1 MKPFKFLLVTFTSL
15 LVFCSQS
22 VLAAYGTDDVAD
34 DDSDKST
41 TYGTEVE
48 VNEFVL
54 LDAMPDIEL
63 YYYPYS
69 ADDADGA
76 AVEDVPGGAGS
87 VYVGGGVIKWHA
99 NVDTTIS
106 IDDFTL
112 TNIDTAVTERNS
124 IATSSGVGIAITDIL
139 ASDAAAVA
147 ALTFDSTTGASSAEM
162 STDMTTAYS
171 HRENDYSSVQM
182 NTDTGST
189 DFAAK
194 FYLAVT
200 LESAGS
206 VQGAGVY
213 RATATVRAVPTVSN

>member
-1 MKPFKFLLVTFTSL
+1 MKLFKLTLGALATVFLF
-15 LVFCSQS
+15 FSQS
-22 VLAAYGTDDVAD
+22 ALAAYGTEDVASD
-34 DDSDKST
+34 TGDKST
-41 TYGTEVE
+41 SYGTEVE

-147 ALTFDSTTGASSAEM
+147 ALTFDSTTGPSSTEM

-171 HRENDYSSVQM
+171 HRANDYSSVQM

-206 VQGAGVY
+206 VQGAGTY
-213 RATATVRAVPTVSN
+213 RASATVRAVPTVSN

>member
-1 MKPFKFLLVTFTSL
+1 MKHFKFFLVTVTSFL
-15 LVFCSQS
+15 FFFSQTAH
-22 VLAAYGTDDVAD
+22 AAYGVDDVAD
-34 DDSDKST
+34 DDSEKT
-41 TYGTEVE
+41 TSYGTEVE

-69 ADDADGA
+69 ADDADGTA
-76 AVEDVPGGAGS
+76 AEDVPGGAGS
-87 VYVGGGVIKWHA
+87 VFVGGGVIKWHA

-147 ALTFDSTTGASSAEM
+147 ALTFDSTAGQAYTSD
-162 STDMTTAYS
+162 DMTTAYS
-171 HRENDYSSVQM
+171 HRANDYSSVQL

-206 VQGAGVY
+206 VQGAGNY
-213 RATATVRAVPTVSN
+213 RASATVRAVPTVSN